1 MILSIMSF
9 KNNIFDTLKNV
20 ANFNKIELKDL
31 KVEYESVLNIDR
43 VEKVDIYK
51 VKIVFINNK
60 VLFDYFK
67 VFFNPFIVRFLIY
80 RCFIHLDERT
90 FYFTLRLRNL
100 NVMNEVIKKE

>member
-1 MILSIMSF
+1 MSLENNIINTIKEVVNYNKISVKSF
-9 KNNIFDTLKNV
+9 K
-20 ANFNKIELKDL
+20 
-31 KVEYESVLNIDR
+31 VEHEKVLNIDR
-43 VEKVDIYK
+43 IEKIDIYK
-51 VKIVFINNK
+51 VKIIFLDNK

-100 NVMNEVIKKE
+100 HIMKEVIKKE

>member
-1 MILSIMSF
+1 MSL

-20 ANFNKIELKDL
+20 ANYNKINLKDL
-31 KVEYESVLNIDR
+31 KVEYERVLNIDR
-43 VEKVDIYK
+43 IEKVDIYK
-51 VKIVFINNK
+51 VKIIFLSNK

-80 RCFIHLDERT
+80 RCFIHLDERA

-100 NVMNEVIKKE
+100 NLMNEVIKKE